1 MVPREA
7 VVNTALV
14 SIIDILVT
22 DICYGDGGFLY
33 VLGVKSP
40 LKNVNGKL
48 HKKDCLNDFC
58 AVEMRLFRGSSK
70 RLAQRNANN
79 FFVQNEKG
87 RIIL

>member
-14 SIIDILVT
+14 SIINIFAT
-22 DICYGDGGFLY
+22 NICYGDEGFLY

-79 FFVQNEKG
+79 FFEQNEKG
-87 RIIL
+87 RLIL